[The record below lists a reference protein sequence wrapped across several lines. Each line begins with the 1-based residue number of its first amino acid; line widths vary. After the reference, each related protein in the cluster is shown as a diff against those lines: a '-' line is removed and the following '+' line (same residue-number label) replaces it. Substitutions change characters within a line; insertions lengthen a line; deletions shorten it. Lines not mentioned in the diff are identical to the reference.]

1 MLFATVHL
9 SYGVSDDRIPRQ
21 LKSNLWIFLV
31 NMHMKLLLSEAFIS
45 PKCSKYCSAANSTPP
60 DSLAGLRGP
69 NSKARGGEGREEE
82 GSEGEDKIFFL
93 NFPSGYATTHMV
105 PAICFHNA
113 CIMSMH

>member
-69 NSKARGGEGREEE
+69 TTSNGRGEKRGM
-82 GSEGEDKIFFL
+82 EGEVRIKFA
-93 NFPSGYATTHMV
+93 S
-105 PAICFHNA
+105 
-113 CIMSMH
+113 S